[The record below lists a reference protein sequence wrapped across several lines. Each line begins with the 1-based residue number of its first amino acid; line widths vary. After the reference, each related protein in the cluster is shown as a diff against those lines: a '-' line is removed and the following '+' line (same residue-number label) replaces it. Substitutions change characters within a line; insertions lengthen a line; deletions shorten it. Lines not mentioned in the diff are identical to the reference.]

1 MEARMTLNRYLY
13 DSAYVTMR
21 CNIANGVASL
31 KLDSAAMHTI
41 DELAH
46 ISGMPSR
53 TIRFYN
59 TEGMLPPPTMRGRV
73 AYYDEEH
80 LLVLRIIKELK
91 EQQNLP
97 LETIKQ
103 MLEIRAE
110 YGEMQMNLALKQ
122 RLQRS
127 LTGGQEVRLTKAA
140 LMQQTG
146 ASEKW
151 IDELTDQDLLFPIKT
166 ENGLLYSSDDILLLQ
181 LYERLEDLGLP
192 IALPSLVRFQLRQL
206 VRSEIAA
213 LEQYVQ
219 PRWQEEGLSSEQQV
233 EQFQMILT
241 LIDTLISVMHRKLV
255 YQL

>member
-1 MEARMTLNRYLY
+1 
-13 DSAYVTMR
+13 
-21 CNIANGVASL
+21 
-31 KLDSAAMHTI
+31 MHTI

-59 TEGMLPPPTMRGRV
+59 TQGMLPPPTMRGRV

-80 LLVLRIIKELK
+80 LLVLNIIKELK

-103 MLEIRAE
+103 LLEIRAR
-110 YGEMQMNLALKQ
+110 YGEVQMNLALKQ

-127 LTGGQEVRLTKAA
+127 LTGGGQEVRLSKDTLK
-140 LMQQTG
+140 QQTG
-146 ASEKW
+146 ATEQW
-151 IDELTDQDLLFPIKT
+151 IDELTGQDLLFPVKT
-166 ENGLLYSSDDILLLQ
+166 ENGLMYSGDDILLLQ
-181 LYERLEDLGLP
+181 LYERLEYLGLP
-192 IALPSLVRFQLRQL
+192 IALPALIRFQLRQL
-206 VRSEIAA
+206 ARSEIAA
-213 LEQYVQ
+213 IEQHVQ
-219 PRWQEEGLSSEQQV
+219 PHWREEELSPEQQT

-241 LIDTLISVMHRKLV
+241 LTDALISVMHRKLL